1 MTADANGAKWAAADS
16 NCRLPPCEDG
26 NTTSEPQTGKGLT
39 EADPPACTNAC
50 TDEPENDNGNPP
62 IMPEVEGDGNPGTDP
77 LATLAAAV
85 AGLSAA
91 DRARL
96 AAMLGGSS
104 E

>member
-1 MTADANGAKWAAADS
+1 
-16 NCRLPPCEDG
+16 
-26 NTTSEPQTGKGLT
+26 
-39 EADPPACTNAC
+39 
-50 TDEPENDNGNPP
+50 
-62 IMPEVEGDGNPGTDP
+62 MPEVEGDGNPGTDP